1 MGTTYKV
8 LIAEKLP
15 ASLNQAYLFKLLNE
29 VDQEMSTYIP
39 SSSLNKLNSYSV
51 DNWLKV
57 SSDLIK
63 ILNYS
68 QQLCLKSGGAFNVA
82 VGNLVNSW
90 GFGPSYLKNLNKTN
104 NGISYQEISCN
115 SIDIDLSTNSVR
127 KIDDVFLDLS
137 AIAKGF
143 AVDLVAN
150 HLLKLGVNNFLIE
163 VGGEIRAS
171 GEKSNE
177 PWNVGIENPFDSK
190 KPFLVIKTKQF
201 NNFAM
206 ATSGNYKNFQI
217 INNERITHTFDPRT
231 GKSINSNVLSVSV
244 INKDAMVADALA
256 TTLLVLG
263 LKEGLE
269 FSEENQLQAIFIF
282 SDKNKLRYKTSSN
295 YSKRLE

>member
-1 MGTTYKV
+1 MIYYT
-8 LIAEKLP
+8 IF
-15 ASLNQAYLFKLLNE
+15 S
-29 VDQEMSTYIP
+29 
-39 SSSLNKLNSYSV
+39 
-51 DNWLKV
+51 
-57 SSDLIK
+57 
-63 ILNYS
+63 
-68 QQLCLKSGGAFNVA
+68 
-82 VGNLVNSW
+82 
-90 GFGPSYLKNLNKTN
+90 KTN
-104 NGISYQEISCN
+104 HWSRR
-115 SIDIDLSTNSVR
+115 VK

-171 GEKSNE
+171 GEKFNE
-177 PWNVGIENPFDSK
+177 SWNVGIENPFDSK
-190 KPFLVIKTKQF
+190 KPFLVIETKQF

-217 INNERITHTFDPRT
+217 IDNERITHTFDPRT
-231 GKSINSNVLSVSV
+231 GNSINSNVLSVSV

-263 LKEGLE
+263 LREGLE
-269 FSEENQLQAIFIF
+269 FAEKNQLQAIFIF
-282 SDKNKLRYKTSSN
+282 SDENKLSYKTSSN